1 MQIAKIQ
8 KFFELTKN
16 IFPSTLASL
25 FNALY
30 INTLFRNPN
39 NPFRIPFPF
48 LRWPFSCRR
57 WPSSFL
63 LPIPPLFAH
72 SSVNFSL
79 FRPTCHL
86 FPQLRT
92 LRSNPFLLLI
102 ILARFRFLDTVNL
115 FCSLPVSGSPFL
127 STFSI
132 HCPFPVPRFRQ
143 SFPFIARFRF
153 PVSVN
158 HFHSLPVFRFH
169 SLSVKHPSHPIVF
182 SLFQLPH
189 HPQFHCLFLLSSLA
203 IGYFRNRF
211 AFSCFKLLRAMFLS
225 AVVTKNSRRAYYVL
239 KGKRR

>member
-1 MQIAKIQ
+1 MSFCQHEYAVLQIAKIQ

-16 IFPSTLASL
+16 IFPSIVASL

-30 INTLFRNPN
+30 INTLFRNPI

-57 WPSSFL
+57 WPSSFP

-72 SSVNFSL
+72 SPFHFSL
-79 FRPTCHL
+79 FRPTYHF

-92 LRSNPFLLLI
+92 LRSNPFLPLI
-102 ILARFRFLDTVNL
+102 FLARFRFTV
-115 FCSLPVSGSPFL
+115 
-127 STFSI
+127 
-132 HCPFPVPRFRQ
+132 
-143 SFPFIARFRF
+143 
-153 PVSVN
+153 
-158 HFHSLPVFRFH
+158 FHSLPVSRFH
-169 SLSVKHPSHPIVF
+169 SLPINQPFHPIVL
-182 SLFQLPH
+182 SLFKLPH
-189 HPQFHCLFLLSSLA
+189 HPQFHCLFLFSALA

-211 AFSCFKLLRAMFLS
+211 AFSRFKLLRELSLS

>member
-16 IFPSTLASL
+16 IFPSTHASL

-30 INTLFRNPN
+30 INTLFRNPT

-48 LRWPFSCRR
+48 LRWPFSRRR

-72 SSVNFSL
+72 SPFHFSL

-92 LRSNPFLLLI
+92 LRYNPFLPLI
-102 ILARFRFLDTVNL
+102 FLARSRFT
-115 FCSLPVSGSPFL
+115 
-127 STFSI
+127 
-132 HCPFPVPRFRQ
+132 
-143 SFPFIARFRF
+143 
-153 PVSVN
+153 VSVN
-158 HFHSLPVFRFH
+158 HFRSQPVFRFH
-169 SLSVKHPSHPIVF
+169 ALPINQPPHPIAF
-182 SLFQLPH
+182 PLFQLPH
-189 HPQFHCLFLLSSLA
+189 LPQFHCLFLFSARA
-203 IGYFRNRF
+203 IVYSRIRF
-211 AFSCFKLLRAMFLS
+211 AFSRFKLLRELSLS

>member
-16 IFPSTLASL
+16 IFPSTHASL

-30 INTLFRNPN
+30 INTLFRNPT

-48 LRWPFSCRR
+48 LRWPFSRRR
-57 WPSSFL
+57 WPSSFP

-72 SSVNFSL
+72 RPFHFSL

-102 ILARFRFLDTVNL
+102 ILARFRF
-115 FCSLPVSGSPFL
+115 
-127 STFSI
+127 
-132 HCPFPVPRFRQ
+132 
-143 SFPFIARFRF
+143 

-158 HFHSLPVFRFH
+158 LFRSQPVSASTPFRLISPLIRLPSHSSSSLITHSSIVCFFFRHAQLFIPAFAL
-169 SLSVKHPSHPIVF
+169 LSVASNY
-182 SLFQLPH
+182 LEN
-189 HPQFHCLFLLSSLA
+189 CL
-203 IGYFRNRF
+203 
-211 AFSCFKLLRAMFLS
+211 
-225 AVVTKNSRRAYYVL
+225 
-239 KGKRR
+239 

>member
-1 MQIAKIQ
+1 MSFCQHEYAVLQIAKIQ

-16 IFPSTLASL
+16 IFPSTLALL

-30 INTLFRNPN
+30 INTLFRNPS

-57 WPSSFL
+57 WPSSFP

-72 SSVNFSL
+72 SPFHFPL

-92 LRSNPFLLLI
+92 LRYNPFIPLI
-102 ILARFRFLDTVNL
+102 SFACFQF
-115 FCSLPVSGSPFL
+115 PVSVNHF
-127 STFSI
+127 I
-132 HCPFPVPRFRQ
+132 HCPFPFPRFRQ

-153 PVSVN
+153 TVSVN
-158 HFHSLPVFRFH
+158 LFRSQPVFRFQA
-169 SLSVKHPSHPIVF
+169 LPINQPPHPIVF
-182 SLFQLPH
+182 PLFQLPH
-189 HPQFHCLFLLSSLA
+189 LPQFHCLFLFSARA
-203 IGYFRNRF
+203 IVYSRNRF
-211 AFSCFKLLRAMFLS
+211 AFSRFKLLREPSLS